1 MSAEYIRMFFLL
13 PFLVNLLSDVGELCS
28 FCFEFMFNILPSLVF
43 CCMYMVMLSVM
54 GAIRK
59 SLCMIHYSLG

>member
-1 MSAEYIRMFFLL
+1 MSAEYIRMFYLL
-13 PFLVNLLSDVGELCS
+13 PYLVNFLSDVWELCS

-43 CCMYMVMLSVM
+43 CCMYVVTLSVM
-54 GAIRK
+54 GGTRK